1 MRITLALNGLTKS
14 RKSTM
19 EAKQILDLVLEVLKT
34 LNNMNPGYLKER
46 QPSQRIDLLILKL
59 AKTTQLNMEIKVE
72 DIWVLIF
79 GTPFQVKSKKKLTT
93 LTIGLT

>member
-1 MRITLALNGLTKS
+1 MRITLALNGLAKS

-79 GTPFQVKSKKKLTT
+79 GTPFQVKSKEKLTT

>member
-1 MRITLALNGLTKS
+1 MRIILALNGLTKS

-79 GTPFQVKSKKKLTT
+79 GTPFQVKSKEKLTT

>member
-1 MRITLALNGLTKS
+1 MRITLALDGLTKS

-59 AKTTQLNMEIKVE
+59 AKTIQLNMEIKVE

-79 GTPFQVKSKKKLTT
+79 GTPFQVKSKEKLTT